1 MPFIEQQLSADGVT
15 TEGRNIVVEALY
27 NAIINDHISSMTVS
41 ATVASPQAAGYA
53 IGDTFRLNA
62 GTPVVVNGDSFHAT
76 GRVLAIDSPETGNPT
91 SVEII
96 SWGSY
101 TALPAMSPISSPE
114 GTVLALPTVTLTGA
128 GNDGLLV
135 DVTTDTAKWTSDSYV
150 IDSPFTQNEFI
161 CSSTKAANGPTIGAR
176 SQLSGANDGMRM
188 IVASSYS
195 SILPWTDQPGTPPT
209 STFYLAVPNQDPKI
223 YISSTE
229 RRVNVMI
236 TNGTNKQYGG
246 MGLFIPFVDV
256 DSNYPFPGV
265 IYGQSTSVRAI
276 TEAYSTSVNAG
287 ICNPIDFSGL
297 GCYQYRD
304 NLSTS
309 WFGMTLNNANGADV
323 CRANIWP
330 KQGTWGNYSLN
341 YAPVPTGSLAS
352 STNMQPSQH
361 TNSPCMYFEPDKY
374 FIADQAT
381 TVGPCGPAPLG
392 IGGQMHFTVQTHI
405 ISNQPSDAQLIGYI
419 DGFENV
425 HGRGLNAFD
434 EIQNQDGRRYIVFQD
449 TNSTD
454 ITDWVAMEMI

>member
-41 ATVASPQAAGYA
+41 ATISSPQASGYA
-53 IGDTFRLNA
+53 VGDTFRLNA

-76 GRVLAIDSPETGNPT
+76 GRVLAVDSPDTGNPT

-96 SWGSY
+96 SWGAY
-101 TALPAMSPISSPE
+101 TTLPAMSPISSPE

-150 IDSPFTQNEFI
+150 IDSPFTVNEFI
-161 CSSTKAANGPTIGAR
+161 CSSVKAANGPTIGAR
-176 SQLSGANDGMRM
+176 SELSGANDGIR
-188 IVASSYS
+188 INVASSYS
-195 SILPWTDQPGTPPT
+195 SLLPWTDQPGSPPT
-209 STFYLAVPNQDPKI
+209 NIFYMAVPNQDPKI

-229 RRVNVMI
+229 RRVNIFI
-236 TNGTNKQYGG
+236 TDGTNKQYGG
-246 MGLFIPFVDV
+246 MGLFIPFTDV

-265 IYGQSTSVRAI
+265 IYGNQTSVRAFS
-276 TEAYSTSVNAG
+276 EAYGTSNRG
-287 ICNPIDFSGL
+287 ICNPMDFANL

-330 KQGTWGNYSLN
+330 KQGEFTNYSLN
-341 YAPVPTGSLAS
+341 YAPVPTGSAAPS
-352 STNMQPSQH
+352 SEMQPQNH
-361 TNSPCMYFEPDKY
+361 NSSGCLYFEDEEY
-374 FIADQAT
+374 FDVDLAA
-381 TVGPCGPAPLG
+381 VSGPCGPAPLG

-405 ISNQPSDAQLIGYI
+405 ISNQPSDVQLIGYI

-434 EIQNQDGRRYIVFQD
+434 EIQNQDGKRYVVFQD
-449 TNSTD
+449 TNSSD